1 MLDWLK
7 ASQLVGYA
15 PHTWELVHHCSQ
27 HCHFFQSEWI
37 FNTLCSEVLQG
48 PRSSPSSAWN
58 VLLAPSQPLFQFL
71 NIITS
76 LKLMANLSLPPSTSA
91 PDVSLPTSIRPLAL
105 LSCSHHQLG
114 VDLWHIPN
122 PHNWSDLR
130 MVELTDSSK
139 SHSPCPST
147 PHGYLV
153 RHTQPWL
160 SPAKWFQDV
169 GPASC

>member
-7 ASQLVGYA
+7 ASHRVGYA
-15 PHTWELVHHCSQ
+15 PHTWELVHHCNQ
-27 HCHFFQSEWI
+27 HCQFFQSEWI

-76 LKLMANLSLPPSTSA
+76 LKLMANYLFHPQLLPQ
-91 PDVSLPTSIRPLAL
+91 DVSLPTSIRPFAL

-130 MVELTDSSK
+130 MVELIDSL
-139 SHSPCPST
+139 PNPIPLAP
-147 PHGYLV
+147 PHLMGV
-153 RHTQPWL
+153 
-160 SPAKWFQDV
+160 
-169 GPASC
+169 